1 MRALDCE
8 CGHHLEAEDDE
19 RLVAAGTAH
28 AAEAH
33 AELNIGEEQM
43 RELVR
48 TRAYDV

>member
-19 RLVAAGTAH
+19 GLVAAGRTH
-28 AAEAH
+28 VAEVH
-33 AELNIGEEQM
+33 PDMNFSDDDL

-48 TRAYDV
+48 QQAYDA